1 MAHQGLAGLYAD
13 YQLERDEVP
22 EAPGCDMVF
31 VNLFHAPL
39 GRPMRYGTAKELFD
53 RLAKKT
59 QLTARPHMLRH
70 GAATAWVRADV
81 DEDVV
86 QDLMGHI
93 SRSSLTPYLHTTD
106 GDKRAAVELVAARRR
121 S

>member
-1 MAHQGLAGLYAD
+1 
-13 YQLERDEVP
+13 
-22 EAPGCDMVF
+22 MVF

-59 QLTARPHMLRH
+59 QLNACPHMLRH
-70 GAATAWVRADV
+70 GAATAWVRAGV

-86 QDLMGHI
+86 QDLMGHV
-93 SRSSLTPYLHTTD
+93 SRSSLTPYRHASD
-106 GDKRAAVELVAARRR
+106 ADKRAAVELVAAGRH